1 MTQRERIYVHF
12 ANYRFSFRKLQIF
25 ISQTTDSHFANYRF
39 PFRKLQI
46 LISQTTD
53 FHFANYRFPFRF
65 VPFRFA
71 NSKPPLEWL
80 FKKIDIRKSPIA
92 LHLKNFRKVRK
103 FSKNTIFIYEISQNF
118 GRFQTNSIYGRE
130 KTPEDYYYYG
140 FFITI
145 FIFILIYKAFP
156 FLPSTFRLSC
166 HFLKYKYSQR
176 PRSLPSFFRGR
187 LEEL

>member
-1 MTQRERIYVHF
+1 MFISQTTDFHF
-12 ANYRFSFRKLQIF
+12 ANYRFSFRKLQIP

-39 PFRKLQI
+39 SFRKLQI
-46 LISQTTD
+46 SISQTTD
-53 FHFANYRFPFRF
+53 FHFVSSHF
-65 VPFRFA
+65 V
-71 NSKPPLEWL
+71 SQTTVSPLWSGYL
-80 FKKIDIRKSPIA
+80 KKIDIRKSPIA
-92 LHLKNFRKVRK
+92 LHLENFRKVRK
-103 FSKNTIFIYEISQNF
+103 FSKNTIFIYEISLNF

-130 KTPEDYYYYG
+130 KTPEDYYYYYG

-187 LEEL
+187 LEKL

>member
-1 MTQRERIYVHF
+1 MYRE
-12 ANYRFSFRKLQIF
+12 SQI
-25 ISQTTDSHFANYRF
+25 SSEKSNLALYLPN
-39 PFRKLQI
+39 
-46 LISQTTD
+46 
-53 FHFANYRFPFRF
+53 N
-65 VPFRFA
+65 
-71 NSKPPLEWL
+71 PLEWL

-92 LHLKNFRKVRK
+92 LHLENFRKVRK

-130 KTPEDYYYYG
+130 KTPEDYYYYYYG